1 MQGILTGRYSKLGD
15 IPVYRRRTRHFDSKS
30 NEKSR
35 HGEDGNDE
43 LLSSTLENLIAY
55 SKEINIPMSDL
66 AIAYPL
72 HKNGISTVIVGATK
86 STQILSNANAGSVI
100 LQDAVIK
107 RLDAMTEDLKNAM
120 GNNCDLW
127 QGIVDGKQTSRI
139 S

>member
-1 MQGILTGRYSKLGD
+1 M
-15 IPVYRRRTRHFDSKS
+15 YRRRTRHFDSKS

-35 HGEDGNDE
+35 HGEDGNEE

-86 STQILSNANAGSVI
+86 SAQILSNANAGSVT
-100 LQDAVIK
+100 LQDEVIK